1 MGKTIHPVCII
12 HIYGVLY
19 YYKGGVYTHCIP
31 QQEQLQQHLAACL
44 LQANVSGAHH
54 DAFGGAGS
62 LATIMQELACFGR
75 HIECLLVVDSGCSN
89 DTHALNVV
97 GI

>member
-1 MGKTIHPVCII
+1 M
-12 HIYGVLY
+12 
-19 YYKGGVYTHCIP
+19 
-31 QQEQLQQHLAACL
+31 
-44 LQANVSGAHH
+44 SGAHH

-75 HIECLLVVDSGCSN
+75 HIECMLVVDSGCSN